1 MLKIKSIKPMHTKLV
16 TTAERYEENDTAS
29 GLILKTAGSVKEYQ
43 KVIAVGSMVRDIKVG
58 DIVMINPA
66 KYMKKQFNDNS
77 LREDFVENP
86 VVNVN
91 IPTVEMDGTPYFIL
105 DSGTDIDYIIDD
117 YEEVPDTPS
126 STIIQPKP
134 PIIETPKI
142 IV

>member
-1 MLKIKSIKPMHTKLV
+1 MLKVKSIKPMYTKLV
-16 TTAERYEENDTAS
+16 TTAERYGEDTTTN
-29 GLILKTAGSVKEYQ
+29 GLILKTAGSIKEYQ

-117 YEEVPDTPS
+117 YEDIPEPQHS
-126 STIIQPKP
+126 AIIQPKP

>member
-16 TTAERYEENDTAS
+16 TTAERYGENATAS

-66 KYMKKQFNDNS
+66 KYIKKQFDDNS

-86 VVNVN
+86 VVSVN
-91 IPTVEMDGTPYFIL
+91 IPTVEMGDTPYFIL

-117 YEEVPDTPS
+117 YEDVPEPS
-126 STIIQPKP
+126 SSAIIQPKP
-134 PIIETPKI
+134 INIETPKI

>member
-1 MLKIKSIKPMHTKLV
+1 MLKVKSIKPMHTKLV
-16 TTAERYEENDTAS
+16 TTAERYGEDTTTN
-29 GLILKTAGSVKEYQ
+29 GLILKTAGSIKEYQ

-77 LREDFVENP
+77 LREDFVDNP
-86 VVNVN
+86 VVSVN
-91 IPTVEMDGTPYFIL
+91 IPTVEMDGKSYFIL

-117 YEEVPDTPS
+117 YEDIPEPQHSV
-126 STIIQPKP
+126 IIQPKP
-134 PIIETPKI
+134 SIIETPKI

>member
-58 DIVMINPA
+58 DIVMINPT

-77 LREDFVENP
+77 LREDFVDNP
-86 VVNVN
+86 VVSVN
-91 IPTVEMDGTPYFIL
+91 IPTVEMDGKSYFIL

-117 YEEVPDTPS
+117 YEDIPEPQPS
-126 STIIQPKP
+126 AILQPKP
-134 PIIETPKI
+134 IPIETSKH

>member
-16 TTAERYEENDTAS
+16 VTAERYGENATSS

-43 KVIAVGSMVRDIKVG
+43 KVIAVGDMVRGIKVG
-58 DIVMINPA
+58 DLVMINPA
-66 KYMKKQFNDNS
+66 RYMKKQFDDNS

-86 VVNVN
+86 VISVN
-91 IPTVEMDGTPYFIL
+91 IPTVEMDGIPYFIL

-117 YEEVPDTPS
+117 YEDIPES
-126 STIIQPKP
+126 QHSAIIQPKP
-134 PIIETPKI
+134 LTIETPKV

>member
-16 TTAERYEENDTAS
+16 TTAERYDENATAS

-58 DIVMINPA
+58 DIVMINPT
-66 KYMKKQFNDNS
+66 KYMKKQFDDNS

-86 VVNVN
+86 VVSVN
-91 IPTVEMDGTPYFIL
+91 IPTVEMDGIPYFIL

-117 YEEVPDTPS
+117 YEDIPEPQHS
-126 STIIQPKP
+126 SIIQPKP
-134 PIIETPKI
+134 LTIEAPKI

>member
-1 MLKIKSIKPMHTKLV
+1 
-16 TTAERYEENDTAS
+16 
-29 GLILKTAGSVKEYQ
+29 
-43 KVIAVGSMVRDIKVG
+43 MVRDIKVG

-86 VVNVN
+86 VVSVN

-117 YEEVPDTPS
+117 YEDIPES
-126 STIIQPKP
+126 QHSAIIQSKP
-134 PIIETPKI
+134 LTIETPKI

>member
-1 MLKIKSIKPMHTKLV
+1 MLKVKSIKPMHTKLV
-16 TTAERYEENDTAS
+16 TTAERYGEDTATN
-29 GLILKTAGSVKEYQ
+29 GLILKTAGSIKEYQ

-117 YEEVPDTPS
+117 YEDIPEPQHS
-126 STIIQPKP
+126 AIIQPKP

>member
-1 MLKIKSIKPMHTKLV
+1 MLRIKSIKPMYTKLV
-16 TTAERYEENDTAS
+16 TTAERYGEDATTS

-86 VVNVN
+86 VVSVN
-91 IPTVEMDGTPYFIL
+91 IPTIEMEGKSYFIL
-105 DSGTDIDYIIDD
+105 DSGTDIEYIIDD
-117 YEEVPDTPS
+117 YEEIPEPQPS
-126 STIIQPKP
+126 AIIQPKP
-134 PIIETPKI
+134 LNIETPKI

>member
-1 MLKIKSIKPMHTKLV
+1 MHTKLV
-16 TTAERYEENDTAS
+16 VTAERYGENATAS

-43 KVIAVGSMVRDIKVG
+43 RVVAVGDMVRGIKVG

-66 KYMKKQFNDNS
+66 KYMKKQFDDNS

-86 VVNVN
+86 VVSVN
-91 IPTVEMDGTPYFIL
+91 IPTVEINDVPHFII
-105 DSGTDIDYIIDD
+105 DSGTDVDYIIDD
-117 YEEVPDTPS
+117 YEDVPEAPK

-134 PIIETPKI
+134 ITFDTPKI